1 MKYQLISEQETRFA
15 ISIYQRSIKQKRE
28 KDCFIGKDPSYRI
41 TTRTSQFTTL
51 TDIRALLEYCL
62 YPLFVNGDT
71 DIPDRISKIIVEILD
86 EDDVAAI
93 LQVVNFFYMQSLLL
107 ADYTELPFVIQ
118 PGEYKEK
125 MTEVLSCHREVM
137 ENYKEGEFSLYRR
150 SMYQMACGMID
161 KINWDG
167 KYIGTQGYL
176 PRPGLCGH
184 MKEEYFMEFEITKAA
199 KLAAKLLPRQSL
211 KICRPQTSHPE
222 MEQNKYNLFI
232 ILRSMG
238 TWIRRIF

>member
-1 MKYQLISEQETRFA
+1 MKYQLISKQETRFA
-15 ISIYQRSIKQKRE
+15 ISIYQRSSKQKRE

-86 EDDVAAI
+86 EDDVVAI

-125 MTEVLSCHREVM
+125 MTEVLSSHREVM

-161 KINWDG
+161 KINWDVD
-167 KYIGTQGYL
+167 TL
-176 PRPGLCGH
+176 PRLKPWDSLYCW
-184 MKEEYFMEFEITKAA
+184 
-199 KLAAKLLPRQSL
+199 RQHL
-211 KICRPQTSHPE
+211 VI
-222 MEQNKYNLFI
+222 
-232 ILRSMG
+232 
-238 TWIRRIF
+238 